1 MDRIEQLKVS
11 FERSSMRNLYGASI
25 VSFKKEELVMAVNEQ
40 PVFKRPS
47 GVFNGATIAAMV
59 DTAAGFLSAAQYP
72 NDSYMATVELKV
84 NYLRPAFGEKLE
96 AVATCLKA
104 GSQLATI
111 RVEVYGIRESEK
123 SHVSTAL
130 VTMMCT
136 KIGRN
141 R

>member
-1 MDRIEQLKVS
+1 MDRIEQLKES
-11 FERSSMRNLYGASI
+11 FERSSVRNLYSAGI
-25 VSFKKEELVMAVNEQ
+25 VSFKKEELVIVINEQ
-40 PVFKRPS
+40 PAFKRPS

-84 NYLRPAFGEKLE
+84 NYLRPAFGEMLQ

-104 GSQLATI
+104 GKQLAII
-111 RVEVYGIRESEK
+111 RVEVYGVSENEK

-141 R
+141 Q